1 MSLVTRGM
9 GVSGSGTGGDGIPVY
24 ERVENIEGRIIT
36 EADVKA
42 IIAMRPEVIGKID
55 NTESVAG
62 KKESQDTIKTTIT
75 EKDTIKGKV
84 DK

>member
-9 GVSGSGTGGDGIPVY
+9 GVSGSGSGDGFPVY
-24 ERVENIEGRIIT
+24 ERVENIEGKIIT

-42 IIAMRPEVIGKID
+42 IIATQSEIVGKID
-55 NTESVAG
+55 NIESVTG
-62 KKESQDTIKTTIT
+62 KKESQDTIKTTII

>member
-9 GVSGSGTGGDGIPVY
+9 GVSGSGTGTGFPVTTI
-24 ERVENIEGRIIT
+24 VESIEGRIIT

-42 IIAMRPEVIGKID
+42 IIAIRPEVVGRID
-55 NTESVAG
+55 NTESVTG

-75 EKDTIKGKV
+75 KKDTIKGKV